1 MNTTT
6 LPKQAGELASHVG
19 DTMTDAVSKG
29 MERARDLVTTAEE
42 HLPDTAVDWT
52 REHVPGLGTRSPSHT
67 RRNLFAIVFFV
78 TALAALTW
86 WMRRRSANS
95 VADHLGDDVSS
106 KSGSGSPGWRAA

>member
-19 DTMTDAVSKG
+19 DTMTDAVSKS
-29 MERARDLVTTAEE
+29 MELARDLVTTAEE
-42 HLPDTAVDWT
+42 RLPDSAVDWT
-52 REHVPGLGTRSPSHT
+52 REHVPGLGTRSPSHG
-67 RRNLFAIVFFV
+67 RRNVFVIVLFVA
-78 TALAALTW
+78 ALAGLTW

-95 VADHLGDDVSS
+95 VADHLDNDVSS